1 MSQPITFVIT
11 YVLEELSAMTS
22 PLFAFGQ
29 IRPEFQ
35 VPVLN
40 ERAVRAAAGILFFVA
55 MVTFMN
61 AWLLGNFAPTRVFV
75 VAFLID
81 FAIRLFI
88 NPRFAPSLVLGQWF
102 VRRQQP
108 EWTGAPQKRFAW
120 ALGFLLALIMLF
132 TIVIGGVVGPIN
144 MLICSTCLLL
154 MFFESAFG
162 ICLGC
167 WIYNRIR
174 PGFAQLC
181 PGGVCELPP
190 DASLRPGLAQWL
202 VVGAFAA
209 VVIAVAPRVAGDASP
224 RHMGPVSAQGDAAP
238 AAPLDPADAERCRVP
253 AFAKAIGHEQQWKAH
268 NGCPP

>member
-1 MSQPITFVIT
+1 
-11 YVLEELSAMTS
+11 MTT

-29 IRPEFQ
+29 VRPEFP

-40 ERAVRAAAGILFFVA
+40 ERAVRAAAGILFFLA
-55 MVTFMN
+55 LVTFMN
-61 AWLLGNFAPTRVFV
+61 AWLVGNFGPTRVFT

-81 FAIRLFI
+81 FAVRLFI
-88 NPRFAPSLVLGQWF
+88 NPMVAPSLVLGQWF

-120 ALGFLLALIMLF
+120 ALGFLLALTMLF
-132 TIVIGGVVGPIN
+132 TIVIQGVVGPIN

-174 PGFAQLC
+174 PDQAQLC
-181 PGGVCELPP
+181 PGGVCELPA
-190 DASLRPGLAQWL
+190 DASQRPGTAQWL
-202 VVGAFAA
+202 VVGAFTAI
-209 VVIAVAPRVAGDASP
+209 VFAVAPRVAGDTTP
-224 RHMGPVSAQGDAAP
+224 RHLAP
-238 AAPLDPADAERCRVP
+238 ASALNDSVTAASLDPAEAERCRVP

-268 NGCPP
+268 NGCL